1 MEPNKRLA
9 LKYCLLLLFSILCGV
24 FQIANTVF
32 KFENQKPTLEHYIND
47 SGTLWP
53 PSITFCGSNSYKHN
67 FQSSD
72 GSSTDTEFFQ
82 SFDKEHQIFEHWPDE
97 DVFDNWKG
105 KSLGIL
111 FWSIE

>member
-53 PSITFCGSNSYKHN
+53 PSITFCGSNSY
-67 FQSSD
+67 D
-72 GSSTDTEFFQ
+72 GSWTDTEIFQ
-82 SFDKEHQIFEHWPDE
+82 SFDKEHQIFEHWPDK
-97 DVFDNWKG
+97 DVFDHWKG
-105 KSLGIL
+105 KSLVIL
-111 FWSIE
+111 IYAIK